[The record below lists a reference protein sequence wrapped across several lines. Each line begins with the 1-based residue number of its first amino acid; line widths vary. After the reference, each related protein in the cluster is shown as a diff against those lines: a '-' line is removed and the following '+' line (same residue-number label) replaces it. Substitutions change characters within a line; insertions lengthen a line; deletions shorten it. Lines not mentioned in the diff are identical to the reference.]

1 MTDTDAILRDFDADE
16 ESFTFNFTA
25 DGDEWWRA
33 LDFLKDGIPANER
46 SWNPDDKLWTVK
58 RTQANEDEL
67 RQIFANGE
75 CCILRAGQ

>member
-46 SWNPDDKLWTVK
+46 SWNPDESRPMTD
-58 RTQANEDEL
+58 RNEVTHE
-67 RQIFANGE
+67 
-75 CCILRAGQ
+75 